1 MKREEF
7 LNTLFENI
15 PNYTKEEQEEIRQY
29 YEELICDGVEAGLD
43 EEEVISRLESPEN
56 IAFSLKKEYKEERKA
71 EVSVVCD
78 SSDDYTSSQ
87 PVAHAVISAR
97 DRGIALEPSE
107 DGRVHVHCEK
117 DEIDEIVC
125 YEKEGMFFF
134 SHRSKRR
141 MHFFGG
147 FSRVDS
153 TIKVQIPESVMQA
166 ELSTTNGGIRI
177 SEISK
182 PEMVKVHTTNGGI
195 TCNDVR
201 ASHVEL
207 ISSNASVKCEDTKV
221 QTICMESTNGALRLK
236 DVQADEKL
244 VAHTTNG
251 SIHFEEIDAKDI
263 QLKTSNASIKGTL
276 RGKGTE
282 YAIESGTSNGKNSLP
297 SKWNQSDSAAKRL
310 SVHTSNANIKVAF
323 EEM

>member
-15 PNYTKEEQEEIRQY
+15 PDYTKEEQEEIRQY

-153 TIKVQIPESVMQA
+153 TKSRYRNPLCRQNYLRQMVVSVFQKYQ
-166 ELSTTNGGIRI
+166 SRRWSKHIRQ
-177 SEISK
+177 
-182 PEMVKVHTTNGGI
+182 M
-195 TCNDVR
+195 
-201 ASHVEL
+201 VEL
-207 ISSNASVKCEDTKV
+207 PV
-221 QTICMESTNGALRLK
+221 M
-236 DVQADEKL
+236 
-244 VAHTTNG
+244 
-251 SIHFEEIDAKDI
+251 
-263 QLKTSNASIKGTL
+263 
-276 RGKGTE
+276 
-282 YAIESGTSNGKNSLP
+282 
-297 SKWNQSDSAAKRL
+297 
-310 SVHTSNANIKVAF
+310 
-323 EEM
+323 M

>member
-15 PNYTKEEQEEIRQY
+15 PDYTKEEQEEIRQY

-78 SSDDYTSSQ
+78 SPDDYTSSQ

-166 ELSTTNGGIRI
+166 ELS
-177 SEISK
+177 
-182 PEMVKVHTTNGGI
+182 
-195 TCNDVR
+195 
-201 ASHVEL
+201 
-207 ISSNASVKCEDTKV
+207 SVC
-221 QTICMESTNGALRLK
+221 
-236 DVQADEKL
+236 
-244 VAHTTNG
+244 
-251 SIHFEEIDAKDI
+251 
-263 QLKTSNASIKGTL
+263 
-276 RGKGTE
+276 
-282 YAIESGTSNGKNSLP
+282 
-297 SKWNQSDSAAKRL
+297 
-310 SVHTSNANIKVAF
+310 
-323 EEM
+323 

>member
-1 MKREEF
+1 
-7 LNTLFENI
+7 
-15 PNYTKEEQEEIRQY
+15 
-29 YEELICDGVEAGLD
+29 
-43 EEEVISRLESPEN
+43 
-56 IAFSLKKEYKEERKA
+56 
-71 EVSVVCD
+71 
-78 SSDDYTSSQ
+78 
-87 PVAHAVISAR
+87 
-97 DRGIALEPSE
+97 
-107 DGRVHVHCEK
+107 
-117 DEIDEIVC
+117 
-125 YEKEGMFFF
+125 MFFF

-182 PEMVKVHTTNGGI
+182 PEMVKAHTTNGGI

-263 QLKTSNASIKGTL
+263 QLKTSNASFKGRFYVARVQSMQLKVEPAMVRILCHPNGIRVIRLRNACQFIPAMPTL
-276 RGKGTE
+276 R
-282 YAIESGTSNGKNSLP
+282 
-297 SKWNQSDSAAKRL
+297 
-310 SVHTSNANIKVAF
+310 
-323 EEM
+323 

>member
-107 DGRVHVHCEK
+107 DGRVH
-117 DEIDEIVC
+117 
-125 YEKEGMFFF
+125 
-134 SHRSKRR
+134 
-141 MHFFGG
+141 FFGG

-166 ELSTTNGGIRI
+166 EVSTTNGGIRI

-182 PEMVKVHTTNGGI
+182 PEMVKAHTTNGGI

>member
-15 PNYTKEEQEEIRQY
+15 PDYTKEEQEEIRQY

-182 PEMVKVHTTNGGI
+182 PEMVKAHTTNGGI

-244 VAHTTNG
+244 AAHTTNG

-297 SKWNQSDSAAKRL
+297 AKWNQSDSAAKRL